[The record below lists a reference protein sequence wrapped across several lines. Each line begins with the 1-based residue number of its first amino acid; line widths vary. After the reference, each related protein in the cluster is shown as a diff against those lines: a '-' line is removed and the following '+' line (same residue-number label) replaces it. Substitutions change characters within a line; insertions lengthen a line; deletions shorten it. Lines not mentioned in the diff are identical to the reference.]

1 MQELCCRCVHW
12 DWAPQL
18 SILIGL
24 WFSVMVFAT
33 QVAFV
38 RVFLSQEASN
48 KVTHGEGQI
57 LTLCLGILPTYT
69 VNNNEI

>member
-1 MQELCCRCVHW
+1 
-12 DWAPQL
+12 
-18 SILIGL
+18 
-24 WFSVMVFAT
+24 MVFAT